1 MSRNDQPA
9 NSNYSPFLRVNPSFR
24 SAPIGATYLSMNA
37 FPADKEEF
45 LRDLDLV
52 CASFVVAPR
61 IERFLADLD
70 RVQAR
75 FESGGA
81 GVVTVSSA
89 DLASLGREFDK
100 IWVAAREKLGG
111 EQWWEKLPA
120 YHPLRCPISLFGTL
134 DLGLHETAHT
144 RALAWLLDPGK
155 EHGFENV
162 LLGALLRKVF
172 DKAALH
178 LSDVT
183 VTSEF
188 RSGESRDRIDLHLQ
202 GSWTDIYQN
211 GAPERWKI
219 ILEAKI
225 RAEEGEA
232 QLARYEKQA
241 HKIDQHK
248 LVFLTTDGRPAETG
262 SDEGKTKWE
271 LLSFKE
277 LMGLFQNCLPEL
289 EGKPGFEFL
298 RLYMAGVLKDIYQLP
313 CGENIGERS
322 DIYGISGYL
331 SLCKR
336 GGNPNG

>member
-1 MSRNDQPA
+1 MA
-9 NSNYSPFLRVNPSFR
+9 L
-24 SAPIGATYLSMNA
+24 PILSMNA
-37 FPADKEEF
+37 FPADREEF
-45 LRDLDLV
+45 LRDLNLV

-61 IERFLADLD
+61 IESFLADLD
-70 RVQAR
+70 RVQAQ
-75 FESGGA
+75 FETVGA
-81 GVVTVSSA
+81 RALTISSV
-89 DLASLGREFDK
+89 DLVSLGREFDG
-100 IWVAAREKLGG
+100 IWAAAREKLGG

-120 YHPLRCPISLFGTL
+120 YHPLRCRISLFGTL

-178 LSDVT
+178 LSDVS

-188 RSGESRDRIDLHLQ
+188 RSGESRDRIDIHIQ
-202 GSWTDIYQN
+202 GSWTDTHQN
-211 GAPERWKI
+211 GAPGRWTM

-225 RAEEGEA
+225 RAEEGET

-241 HKIDQHK
+241 HMTDRHK
-248 LVFLTTDGRPAETG
+248 LVFLTTDGRSAETG
-262 SDEGKTKWE
+262 SGGWIS
-271 LLSFKE
+271 LSFKE
-277 LMGLFQNCLPEL
+277 LMALFQTCLPEL

-313 CGENIGERS
+313 CGENIGGRS
-322 DIYGISGYL
+322 DIYGISNYL
-331 SLCKR
+331 SLCKK
-336 GGNPNG
+336 GGNPHG